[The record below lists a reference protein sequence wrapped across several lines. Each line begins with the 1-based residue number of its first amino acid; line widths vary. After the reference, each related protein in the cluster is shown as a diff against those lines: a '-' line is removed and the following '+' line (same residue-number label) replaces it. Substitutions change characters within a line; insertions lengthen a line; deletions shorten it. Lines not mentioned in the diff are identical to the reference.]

1 VKFRVGIGF
10 DIHLLQEG
18 GSLVIGGVP
27 IPFEKGLV
35 GHSDGDVLLHAIIDA
50 LLGACGQG
58 NIGEKF
64 PDTDSRF
71 SGVASTELLK
81 NTADIIRQ
89 SGYKISNI
97 DSNILA
103 ERPKLL
109 SYFRSMKEEIAEV
122 LEISEDLVHIKAK
135 TMEQLGAIG
144 SEQAMAAQA
153 VALVFID

>member
-1 VKFRVGIGF
+1 MKFRVGIGF

-18 GSLVIGGVP
+18 GPLVIGGVP

-135 TMEQLGAIG
+135 TMEQLGEIG